1 MTGSEAAQLD
11 FLLDIRLE
19 RLIRFHNELR
29 LFMRERHQK
38 AEAAGDTWQIGDL
51 DAFYAMHSNNAFL
64 AFHSYVEEMMYQMI
78 KHPLPKEAIGTG
90 SGLHRFKT
98 ALTAVGLNLIS
109 SSDWVFF
116 MDASKIRDCLLHA
129 NGRMSIQNAERQVEI
144 RRVLSTYFGELEVE
158 SDRVRVSPAF
168 SHRFV
173 VAIREFRAE
182 YVRVA

>member
-1 MTGSEAAQLD
+1 MAGSEAAQLD
-11 FLLDIRLE
+11 FLLDIHLE

-38 AEAAGDTWQIGDL
+38 AKASGGTWRIGDL
-51 DAFYAMHSNNAFL
+51 EAFYAMHSNNAFL

-78 KHPLPKEAIGTG
+78 KHLLPNEAIGTG
-90 SGLHRFKT
+90 SGLKRFKT
-98 ALTAVGLNLIS
+98 GLTAVGLNLS
-109 SSDWVFF
+109 ASSDWEFF

-129 NGRMSIQNAERQVEI
+129 NGRISIQNADRQVEL
-144 RRVLSTYFGELEVE
+144 RRVLSTYFGELEVD

-173 VAIREFRAE
+173 AAIREFRAE
-182 YVRVA
+182 YVRAA